1 MEVKVMWFVNAM
13 IVCMGVLVVGTIVE
27 HVVDVIQRKIELKKL
42 KKFLEN
48 Q

>member
-1 MEVKVMWFVNAM
+1 MLMVKCLAV
-13 IVCMGVLVVGTIVE
+13 GLVLIVVGAIVE
-27 HVVDVIQRKIELKKL
+27 HVVDVIQRKIDEKKL